1 MNLDATFPRE
11 FGGQRSSQWLRCNA
25 HPLVLIALGLTI
37 AGVFWFASRYP
48 ALLAKAHQTG
58 QVLPSMAYSHAAF
71 PVASSDPVWKRI
83 AYSTLNWL
91 DSMRVGMTFGVLFG
105 ALLHTVLRYYPL
117 RIGRTYA

>member
-58 QVLPSMAYSHAAF
+58 HALPSMAFNHEAF
-71 PVASSDPVWKRI
+71 PTLPTDVVWKRI
-83 AYSTLNWL
+83 LYGALNWL
-91 DSMRVGMTFGVLFG
+91 DSMRVGMTFGVLF
-105 ALLHTVLRYYPL
+105 
-117 RIGRTYA
+117 